1 MNFFFT
7 GMKHSG
13 KTTFAKRLAA
23 NKGLLW
29 ADSDDLIL
37 QKISPLT
44 VREFYKE
51 FGKEAFIIEERNAV
65 EAFIKNNN
73 NFVLSLGGGVC
84 DNTPLMEL
92 MKNTGKIIYLTR
104 DEDLIFEKR
113 EQKGLPP
120 FLDTENPRLTFHEI
134 FLRRDKIY
142 RSYMDLEIK
151 LGPYSSKDE
160 TEKKVIA
167 MLEEKYGR

>member
-51 FGKEAFIIEERNAV
+51 FGKEAFIIEERNLL
-65 EAFIKNNN
+65 FIFYCSAQLFN
-73 NFVLSLGGGVC
+73 G
-84 DNTPLMEL
+84 
-92 MKNTGKIIYLTR
+92 MKKIIFLT
-104 DEDLIFEKR
+104 
-113 EQKGLPP
+113 
-120 FLDTENPRLTFHEI
+120 
-134 FLRRDKIY
+134 
-142 RSYMDLEIK
+142 
-151 LGPYSSKDE
+151 
-160 TEKKVIA
+160 VIHSFDVT
-167 MLEEKYGR
+167 